1 MTASGQPSLA
11 VKHLVLL
18 LLVLFGIL
26 RQVPECL
33 RDGPLRII
41 AGRGGHGGAV
51 DGDKDAALPATV
63 LRERGRW
70 KRFPE
75 TSGGSPGMV
84 SGRLALSP
92 EGQRQRQQGILHQL
106 PWSALGEEARRIAL
120 WVSGGQLQGPSG

>member
-1 MTASGQPSLA
+1 M
-11 VKHLVLL
+11 KHLVLS

-51 DGDKDAALPATV
+51 GGDKDAALRATV
-63 LRERGRW
+63 LREWGQQ

-84 SGRLALSP
+84 SGGLALSL
-92 EGQRQRQQGILHQL
+92 EGQRQRQQGILRQL
-106 PWSALGEEARRIAL
+106 PQSALAEDARRIEL